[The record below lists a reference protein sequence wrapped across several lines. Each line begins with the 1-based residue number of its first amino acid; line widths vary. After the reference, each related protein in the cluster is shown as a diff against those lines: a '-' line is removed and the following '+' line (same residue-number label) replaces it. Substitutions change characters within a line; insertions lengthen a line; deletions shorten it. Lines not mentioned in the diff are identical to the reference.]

1 MIGAIINSTNPR
13 QTQNQSAGS
22 WLLGEPCQQKVQ
34 SSVSKSFLYVY
45 IILYHHHGPASSLF
59 WADAISFTLVFVF
72 HGFSMGFPDD
82 SFQKPARRSLSPLAG
97 NRSGKSHNCHHC
109 GTRPAELICAGWISW
124 ESGLE
129 NMENWKGK
137 P

>member
-1 MIGAIINSTNPR
+1 MFISFYIITTDLPLHSSGLMR
-13 QTQNQSAGS
+13 
-22 WLLGEPCQQKVQ
+22 
-34 SSVSKSFLYVY
+34 SVSLWFL
-45 IILYHHHGPASSLF
+45 
-59 WADAISFTLVFVF
+59 
-72 HGFSMGFPDD
+72 FSMGFPDD

-129 NMENWKGK
+129 NMENW
-137 P
+137 